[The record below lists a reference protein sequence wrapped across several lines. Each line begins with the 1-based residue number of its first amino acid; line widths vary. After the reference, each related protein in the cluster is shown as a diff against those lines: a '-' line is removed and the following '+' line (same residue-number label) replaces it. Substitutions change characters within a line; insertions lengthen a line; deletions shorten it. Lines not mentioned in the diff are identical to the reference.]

1 MTNTRMSAKNG
12 FQEGLVL
19 DLSPTNSS
27 ANSLSSALNATLIT
41 YNGNEM
47 SLQNDMGNARVE
59 TAFLPE
65 GYVPVGT
72 CEFGDIIYI
81 VSYNPIINKSQIGC
95 FPSPERNI
103 STEEIGDMKQSLSWK
118 DFQGGENEP
127 DGTLKTTSVKKIVY
141 GSKNMNSGDQY
152 IIYSEGLK
160 TDYLSDYG
168 NTDYIHDNFP
178 KLVKIHVV
186 SVEESGKI
194 VYLDST
200 TKWYDN
206 ISYKEN
212 GDIDTEKSG
221 KDYYINV
228 NPIKT
233 NDGKIDID
241 AYRTLVNSAYSTFS
255 SKVSGKLALL
265 IELEKITGF
274 SCAWEPYINDSKYD
288 IYFHFN
294 WTTDNPNINPCG
306 AVITKA
312 EWSGIDQ
319 NHYGQ
324 YLYWKEENNEL
335 QLNLVSGDWVKVD
348 NPITAFPN
356 TGYKEFT
363 FTRKYCPENNISY
376 SDYIKDY
383 EYNKCLSLELDT
395 LSVMEENKRLS
406 VTPYK
411 VVLAKGNSGLPKEGT
426 YYVNCDGWHKDDK
439 YYYTVENSNIIK
451 LSEKSINDDL
461 INNYFHYP
469 VIKKFNSFTIPQEK
483 DGKKPYIDNLIYHY
497 EVTPAMPYGI
507 LEEFAQEGYIDFSKI
522 GTKNIKITNWRY
534 HNYENTSTLVW
545 GMDAYTEPE
554 KYIDEVIFEFWDH
567 QGFAAAYHS
576 KGKTSYNGVFTEI
589 IPLNGAGF
597 SYKLNNLDHN
607 GKEHSHIGLEID
619 SKDIVQ
625 GQSYIKEGDKYYIDD
640 SGIIYSN
647 SLYLVKIFVKYGY
660 KNIAGQFHEIET
672 IKDYRWYW
680 TNSLFNED
688 YYNTIDFKKLQ
699 FKLNYDCQ
707 AGFKQNDNYK
717 VKVDNYIAKD
727 DYSELVD
734 QNNYYKTLS
743 ATVQSVGQT
752 AEEEGNIQMTV
763 LGGLQNNYG
772 TFNLNAEEEKLAKI
786 KVTIYL
792 AKDELINYPE
802 QPTIK
807 YTGSSDMLGTYEY
820 IQPTMATSNT
830 WDGKADNTT
839 SEQYNKLVNS
849 NQQGAGAELWENEA
863 AYENYVND
871 FKLTS
876 KEAKGEEKEESLEKS
891 DIQYINHKGEADN
904 LSNYKY
910 ITKNLSE
917 INYDAQSG
925 NHKYLNLT
933 LSGMH
938 LSKYC
943 YLNKQNENCP
953 LLRPFVLSTDDLSN
967 YNLQCNKPA
976 SKSRAI
982 ENNPDDTAP
991 DENEP
996 DTGGGGGPSIPLSE
1010 KDLFYNKIL
1019 MISNTDSAGHSSYYQ
1034 LHILKFN
1041 SANEYIGIGDK
1052 LTNIKLKDFIGEGD
1066 GDISVQVGLSENMDV
1081 LKKNFNF
1088 LFPIGYGY
1096 SKSISEL
1103 PGYDYDGNDAKIN
1116 GINRISSNK
1125 QIPTNSSQYSD
1136 ENCDLGGTIAG
1147 ISGNSIIPGD
1157 HHTGRNILVS
1167 YVPVVMGYLT
1177 QLYYLTDKK
1186 DSNVFIPD
1194 NYIYLDNN
1202 YTTYLRNVV
1211 VKLDSDDINELL
1223 LIKGYPYQEYLSEIE
1238 TKNKDSK
1245 DGIVI
1250 NLEDTNVKVE
1260 FENCL
1265 KSFPVEFRFNYI
1277 TPTMHSINQ
1286 ITYIDSVF
1294 DNIPDNT
1301 SQDGLKKDIIYY
1313 WTGERFETIRGLQK
1327 LKKLKSYGI
1336 NNNNQFKAK
1345 YNENQEDFNTVELG
1359 TSQLL
1364 EVGIDNILS
1373 FKNLPSGNRGE
1384 YKVQTHKNQSLTNY
1398 QKNLLYFDA

>member
-212 GDIDTEKSG
+212 GDIEKSG

-274 SCAWEPYINDSKYD
+274 SCAWEPYINDNKYD

-294 WTTDNPNINPCG
+294 WTTNNPNINPCG
-306 AVITKA
+306 AVVTKA
-312 EWSGIDQ
+312 EWSGVDQ
-319 NHYGQ
+319 NHYGE
-324 YLYWKEENNEL
+324 YLYWKQENNEL
-335 QLNLVSGDWVKVD
+335 KLDLVSDTWESMS

-356 TGYKEFT
+356 TNYKEFN
-363 FTRKYCPENNISY
+363 FTRKYCPEDNIPY
-376 SDYIKDY
+376 SDYIDKY
-383 EYNKCLSLELDT
+383 EYNKYLPLELAN
-395 LSVMEENKRLS
+395 LSIMEEQNRLS

-411 VVLAKGNSGLPKEGT
+411 IVLSKQSDGLPKEGT
-426 YYVNCDGWHKDDK
+426 YYINCDGYHEKG
-439 YYYTVENSNIIK
+439 YYYSVEKSNIIK
-451 LSEKSINDDL
+451 LSEKLINDDL
-461 INNYFHYP
+461 VNNYFHYP
-469 VIKKFNSFTIPQEK
+469 VIKKFNSFTMPLEK

-522 GTKNIKITNWRY
+522 GTKDIKITNWRY

-597 SYKLNNLDHN
+597 NYKLNNLDHN

-688 YYNTIDFKKLQ
+688 YYNTIDFKTLQ

-772 TFNLNAEEEKLAKI
+772 TFNLNVGKLNEVD
-786 KVTIYL
+786 VTIYL

-820 IQPTMATSNT
+820 IQPTMATSDT
-830 WDGKADNTT
+830 WDGKADKTT
-839 SEQYNKLVNS
+839 SEQYNKLINS
-849 NQQGAGAELWENEA
+849 DQQGAGKELWENEA
-863 AYENYVND
+863 AYKNYVND

-876 KEAKGEEKEESLEKS
+876 KEAKGEEKEESLEES
-891 DIQYINHKGEADN
+891 NIQYINHKGEADN
-904 LSNYKY
+904 LSKY
-910 ITKNLSE
+910 EYISKNLSE

-943 YLNKQNENCP
+943 YLNKQSENCP
-953 LLRPFVLSTDDLSN
+953 LLRPFVLNVDDLSN
-967 YNLQCNKPA
+967 YNLQCNKTA

-982 ENNPDDTAP
+982 ENNPDDMAP
-991 DENEP
+991 DDEAGNI
-996 DTGGGGGPSIPLSE
+996 GGGGITTPVYD
-1010 KDLFYNKIL
+1010 KDLFFNKAL
-1019 MISNTDSAGHSSYYQ
+1019 MISNTDSGGHSSYYQ
-1034 LHILKFN
+1034 MHLLKFS
-1041 SANEYIGIGDK
+1041 SANNYIGIGDT
-1052 LTNIKLKDFIGEGD
+1052 LVNVKLKDFIGEGD

-1081 LKKNFNF
+1081 LKENFNF

-1096 SKSISEL
+1096 SQYIPEL
-1103 PGYDYDGNDAKIN
+1103 SGEAYDGSEAKVNKTSVISN
-1116 GINRISSNK
+1116 NRP
-1125 QIPTNSSQYSD
+1125 IPTTSGYYSD
-1136 ENCDLGGTIAG
+1136 GDLGGTLAG
-1147 ISGNSIIPGD
+1147 ISGNNILPGD
-1157 HHTGRNILVS
+1157 HHAKHNILVRF
-1167 YVPVVMGYLT
+1167 VPFVMGYLT

-1194 NYIYLDNN
+1194 NYIYLDTN

-1223 LIKGYPYQEYLSEIE
+1223 LIKGFPYQEYLIAIQE
-1238 TKNKDSK
+1238 KNDESK
-1245 DGIVI
+1245 DEIVI
-1250 NLEDTNVKVE
+1250 NLEDTNVKVK

-1286 ITYIDSVF
+1286 ITYVDSVF
-1294 DNIPDNT
+1294 DNVPSSTN
-1301 SQDGLKKDIIYY
+1301 QDGLKKDIIYY
-1313 WTGERFETIRGLQK
+1313 WTGENFESIRGLQK
-1327 LKKLKSYGI
+1327 LRRLKNYGI
-1336 NNNNQFKAK
+1336 NANNQFEAK
-1345 YNENQEDFNTVELG
+1345 YAENLEDFNTESLG

-1364 EVGIDNILS
+1364 EVGVDNILS
-1373 FKNLPSGNRGE
+1373 FRNLPTGGKGGE
-1384 YKVQTHKNQSLTNY
+1384 YIVQTHRKQSLTNY
-1398 QKNLLYFDA
+1398 QQNLLYYKA

>member
-274 SCAWEPYINDSKYD
+274 SCAWEPYINDGKYD

-294 WTTDNPNINPCG
+294 WATDNPNINPCG
-306 AVITKA
+306 AVVTKA
-312 EWSGIDQ
+312 EWSGVDQ
-319 NHYGQ
+319 DHYGQ
-324 YLYWKEENNEL
+324 YLYWEEVNNKL
-335 QLNLVSGDWVKVD
+335 QLDLVNGDWVSVD
-348 NPITAFPN
+348 NPIKAFPN

-363 FTRKYCPENNISY
+363 FTRKYCPEDNIPY
-376 SDYIKDY
+376 SDYIDKY
-383 EYNKCLSLELDT
+383 EYNKCLSSELNN
-395 LSVMEENKRLS
+395 LSLIEEGKNLS

-411 VVLAKGNSGLPKEGT
+411 VVLAKEDSGLPKEGI
-426 YYVNCDGWHKDDK
+426 YYVNCDGQHKDDK
-439 YYYTVENSNIIK
+439 YYYTVENSDIIK

-469 VIKKFNSFTIPQEK
+469 VIKKFNSFTMPPEK

-625 GQSYIKEGDKYYIDD
+625 GQSYIEEGGKYYIDD

-688 YYNTIDFKKLQ
+688 YYNTIDFKTLQ

-772 TFNLNAEEEKLAKI
+772 TFNLNVGKLNQVD
-786 KVTIYL
+786 VTIYL

-807 YTGSSDMLGTYEY
+807 YTGSSDMLGTYEH
-820 IQPTMATSNT
+820 IQPTMATSDK
-830 WDGKADNTT
+830 WDGKADDTT
-839 SEQYNKLVNS
+839 SKQYNELINS
-849 NQQGAGAELWENEA
+849 DQQGAGKELWESEA
-863 AYENYVND
+863 AYKNYVND
-871 FKLTS
+871 FKLTFK
-876 KEAKGEEKEESLEKS
+876 KEEKAKGSEET
-891 DIQYINHKGEADN
+891 DTIQYINHKGEADN
-904 LSNYKY
+904 LSNYEY

-917 INYDAQSG
+917 INYDAQKG

-943 YLNKQNENCP
+943 YLNKQSESCP
-953 LLRPFVLSTDDLSN
+953 LLRPFVLSVDDLSN
-967 YNLQCNKPA
+967 YNLQCNKTA

-982 ENNPDDTAP
+982 ENNPDDIAP

-996 DTGGGGGPSIPLSE
+996 DTGGGGITTPIQDKG
-1010 KDLFYNKIL
+1010 LFFNKAL
-1019 MISNTDSAGHSSYYQ
+1019 MISNTDASNHSCVYQ
-1034 LHILKFN
+1034 VHILNFN
-1041 SANEYIGIGDK
+1041 APDYCTGQYSNK
-1052 LTNIKLKDFIGEGD
+1052 NNPLVNIRNKDFTGEGD
-1066 GDISVQVGLSENMDV
+1066 GDVSVQIGLQENIDV
-1081 LKKNFNF
+1081 LKENFNF
-1088 LFPIGYGY
+1088 LFPVGYGY
-1096 SKSISEL
+1096 SETIPEIDADYDASEAKRNGTVSIS
-1103 PGYDYDGNDAKIN
+1103 NNKI
-1116 GINRISSNK
+1116 ISTGS
-1125 QIPTNSSQYSD
+1125 YSD
-1136 ENCDLGGTIAG
+1136 KDLGGTIAG
-1147 ISGNSIIPGD
+1147 ISGNNILPGD
-1157 HHTGRNILVS
+1157 HHSSNNILVRF
-1167 YVPVVMGYLT
+1167 VPFVMGYLT

-1294 DNIPDNT
+1294 DNVPSST

-1313 WTGERFETIRGLQK
+1313 WTGEKFETIRGLQK
-1327 LKKLKSYGI
+1327 LRRLKNYGI
-1336 NNNNQFKAK
+1336 NANNQFKAK
-1345 YNENQEDFNTVELG
+1345 YTENLEDFNTVSLG

-1364 EVGIDNILS
+1364 EIGVDNILS
-1373 FKNLPSGNRGE
+1373 FKNLPTGKGGE
-1384 YKVQTHKNQSLTNY
+1384 YYMRTHNKNRKLTNY
-1398 QKNLLYFDA
+1398 QNNLLYYKA